1 MSEMQVMMKFEFLPN
16 EILMECYKY
25 LNAPDIFDSFDQ
37 LNYRFYKLIRNIPLH
52 VDFQYVSKSS
62 FDNFCRK
69 IILNPE
75 NLKQIYSLHL
85 SNKEMYGQIEA
96 FLSIFTFNEFSNLQ
110 SLILTQVKEI
120 NMNKLK
126 SMLILIPKLY
136 SLRLIDCNIPNSEIM
151 AVLTISKLRILS
163 IRSLYFVPLAKNE
176 TSVITNLTVFGCL
189 LSDLYRLFQYAPL
202 LKYLNVGRLPDCH
215 EVIGRG
221 EDFINNYAFHLRQL
235 IIDEY
240 GYEFEDFEIFVK
252 QIPNLKSLI
261 ISAYDNIDI
270 IDASRWEH
278 LIKSSLPH
286 LHIFKF
292 KFYYSQYGKS
302 IIADKF
308 NQFQSDFWLKQH
320 HWYTEYSLKESLGRT
335 TALIYTLPCIADR
348 FELKLDINR
357 YYNKLINNF
366 DVFHN
371 IKYLSLD
378 SEILSKECHYYFSNV
393 TSLILKCKS
402 NLFKRDSDRILL
414 KAKHIKSL
422 KMIVNLYNLKHLDI
436 SFLCKIESSTIL
448 LEILKQ
454 SPNLSSISVD
464 PNYLL
469 SLFSDNELCKYLNKM
484 IKKLD
489 MLIPSLDKFSKIEQF
504 CKIFSNIEQLKCN
517 ITQLDDLLF
526 LLNNLSKLSILKV
539 SDTST
544 NKFIYKFKDEAS
556 KLNIVYYLRSYHDNS
571 YDKICN
577 LDLSIWIGK
586 KTN

>member
-163 IRSLYFVPLAKNE
+163 IRSLYFVSLAKNE

-320 HWYTEYSLKESLGRT
+320 YWYTEYSLKESLGRT

-366 DVFHN
+366 DVFN
-371 IKYLSLD
+371 NVKYLSLD

-422 KMIVNLYNLKHLDI
+422 KMTVNLYNLKHLDI

-454 SPNLSSISVD
+454 SPNLSSISID

-489 MLIPSLDKFSKIEQF
+489 MLIPSLNKFSKIEQF

-556 KLNIVYYLRSYHDNS
+556 KLNIVYYLRSYNDNS